1 MFEFG
6 SWLQGEENLFYVG
19 KNHRDS
25 KEDVDS
31 SDSEESEYSG
41 LGSEPEST
49 SEDEDNEQESVSFQI
64 PDYQELR
71 YCCTAV

>member
-1 MFEFG
+1 M
-6 SWLQGEENLFYVG
+6 QGEENLFYVG
-19 KNHRDS
+19 KNHQDS
-25 KEDVDS
+25 KEDADS

-64 PDYQELR
+64 PKYQELR
-71 YCCTAV
+71 FCCTAVN